1 MNRLRYWTALAGC
14 SLCGICCSIVPALAA
29 AVGFSAAQ
37 PGGSPEGWNCGSTGG
52 GKPLWRVE
60 PDSTA
65 AAPLVLKQS
74 GKGRFPWCVKAD
86 SLLADGW
93 VEVRFKAIA
102 GKEDQAGGVV
112 WRWKDGNNY
121 YVARANALEHNVSL
135 YRTDGGTRHTIKYEN
150 APVAPDAWHLL
161 RVEFIGT
168 RIRVLLNGK
177 PYIEQDD
184 GQLGGEGKV
193 GVWTKADSVTAFEA
207 FAYGSSGR

>member
-1 MNRLRYWTALAGC
+1 M
-14 SLCGICCSIVPALAA
+14 VPAQAA

-37 PGGSPEGWNCGSTGG
+37 PGGSPEGWICGSTGG

-65 AAPLVLKQS
+65 AA
-74 GKGRFPWCVKAD
+74 
-86 SLLADGW
+86 
-93 VEVRFKAIA
+93 
-102 GKEDQAGGVV
+102 
-112 WRWKDGNNY
+112 
-121 YVARANALEHNVSL
+121 
-135 YRTDGGTRHTIKYEN
+135 
-150 APVAPDAWHLL
+150 
-161 RVEFIGT
+161 